1 MNDTASHRPDKKPDV
16 LILMADDDPDD
27 RMLTRDAFAE
37 CGVTNTLV
45 FVEDGEELIDY
56 LRKRGKFA
64 SHDAPRPGLILLDLN
79 MPRKN
84 GREVLKEL
92 KTDAEL
98 CRIPVVVLT
107 TSQAEEDVS
116 RAYQL
121 GANSYITKPV
131 TYDGL
136 VSLMQSLKQYWLQ
149 TVAVPRD
156 TTSE

>member
-1 MNDTASHRPDKKPDV
+1 MKDNASRSDKRPDV

-27 RMLTRDAFAE
+27 RMLTRDAFGE
-37 CGVTNTLV
+37 CGVTSNLV
-45 FVEDGEELIDY
+45 FVEDGEDLMDY
-56 LRKRGKFA
+56 LRKRNKFA
-64 SHDAPRPGLILLDLN
+64 NHDAPRPGLIFLDSN
-79 MPRKN
+79 MQRKN

-92 KTDAEL
+92 KNDDEL

-131 TYDGL
+131 TYEGL
-136 VSLMQSLKQYWLQ
+136 VNVMQSLKQYWLQ

-156 TTSE
+156 TASE